1 MSDLTAE
8 VLRPDRR
15 PTAAELPALAA
26 PVVIWEDDRW
36 WRFTERTDLH
46 EVRYLAVREA
56 GELVALAPLLVTRD
70 GGGLLFYD
78 TPKMTGELNAFG
90 APELLDPADRARWDE
105 LGGSLAEAR
114 RAQYPSVA
122 LGMFGS
128 HHGIVHATGRDTA
141 GRARVLAVLPRLLDE
156 AAAELGCRSSSL
168 LYATDEQAAVLGPA
182 AEARGHVPAVLGA
195 ESVLRLHAPDW
206 DTYLAGLASRK
217 RRRAHRE
224 LGEYADAGFRT
235 VVREGPEALSDS
247 IVDLQVALRAKYGL
261 PGGRPRVQR
270 DFDAIRETVGDSCLV
285 LSAVRDGETLG
296 FVLYLRA
303 GRALYGRT
311 AGFDDDRAKGVY
323 FALTYHETIRWAL
336 AHGVREIWYG
346 LAAYD
351 AKKLRGCDLEARH
364 GWFRF
369 TGEGSADLE
378 ETVRLQGASER
389 DRLLGLG
396 QDSTT
401 SQGD

>member
-8 VLRPDRR
+8 LLDPDRR
-15 PTAAELPALAA
+15 PTAAEFPALAA
-26 PVVIWEDDRW
+26 PAVIWEDDRW

-56 GELVALAPLLVTRD
+56 GELVALAPLLITRD

-90 APELLDPADRARWDE
+90 APELLAPRERERWE
-105 LGGSLAEAR
+105 ALAGRLAEAR
-114 RAQYPSVA
+114 IGQYPSLA
-122 LGMFGS
+122 LGVFGS
-128 HHGIVHATGRDTA
+128 HHGIVHAAGRDTD
-141 GRARVLAVLPRLLDE
+141 GRARVLAALPRLLDE
-156 AAAELGCRSSSL
+156 AAEQLHCRSSSL

-195 ESVLRLHAPDW
+195 ESVLRLDAPDW
-206 DTYLAGLASRK
+206 DAYLAGLASRK
-217 RRRAHRE
+217 RVRANRE
-224 LGEYADAGFRT
+224 LREYAEAGFRT
-235 VVREGPEALSDS
+235 VVREGPQALSDP

-285 LSAVRDGETLG
+285 LSAERDGETLG

-303 GRALYGRT
+303 GQALYGRT
-311 AGFDDDRAKGVY
+311 AGFDDDRARGVY

-346 LAAYD
+346 LAAYE
-351 AKKLRGCDLEARH
+351 AKKLRGCELEARH

-369 TGEGSADLE
+369 TGEGHADLD
-378 ETVRLQGASER
+378 ETVRLQGASEHY
-389 DRLLGLG
+389 RLLGLG
-396 QDSTT
+396 QGGTT

>member
-8 VLRPDRR
+8 VLGPDAR
-15 PTAAELPALAA
+15 PTATAFPALAA
-26 PVVIWEDDRW
+26 PAVVWEDDRW

-46 EVRYLAVREA
+46 EVRYLAVRE
-56 GELVALAPLLVTRD
+56 GGDLVALAPLLVTRD

-78 TPKMTGELNAFG
+78 TPRMTGETNAFG
-90 APELLDPADRARWDE
+90 APELLDPERRTRWEE
-105 LGGSLAEAR
+105 LSGRLDDAR
-114 RAQYPSVA
+114 RGQYPSVTLA
-122 LGMFGS
+122 VFGS
-128 HHGIVHATGRDTA
+128 HHGIVHATGRDEA
-141 GRARVLAVLPRLLDE
+141 GRARVLAELPRLLDE
-156 AAAELGCRSSSL
+156 AAGLLGCRSSSL

-195 ESVLRLHAPDW
+195 ESVLRLEAPDW
-206 DTYLAGLASRK
+206 EAYLAGLASRK

-224 LGEYADAGFRT
+224 LEEYAAAGFRT
-235 VVREGPEALSDS
+235 VIREGPEALSDS
-247 IVDLQVALRAKYGL
+247 VVDLQVALRAKYGL

-270 DFDAIRETVGDSCLV
+270 DFDALRETVGDSCLV
-285 LSAVRDGETLG
+285 LSAERDGETLG

-303 GRALYGRT
+303 GDALYGRT
-311 AGFDDDRAKGVY
+311 AGFDDDRARGVY

-336 AHGVREIWYG
+336 AHGVREVWYG
-346 LAAYD
+346 LAAYE

-369 TGEGSADLE
+369 TGPGSAELE
-378 ETVRLQGASER
+378 ETLRLQGTSE
-389 DRLLGLG
+389 DARLRGLG
-396 QDSTT
+396 PDSTT